1 MENLDFDVIICGG
14 GPGGSACAMGFV
26 NTSIRVA
33 VIEKSKFPREKV
45 CGDGMAPYI
54 PKALDKISP
63 KFKKAFDQFTER
75 IPISKVNFYSFDGK
89 SAVLDFP
96 EPWFISTRYHFD
108 NFLYEQASALPNVTY
123 FLEEQ
128 ALNIAVSET
137 SVTIDTDKKRQF
149 TGKLVIGCDGASS
162 AVRRQL
168 TDYQM
173 DPAYHCAAVRA
184 YFTGVTGLDKN
195 TFEFHYVPK
204 YPNGYFWVFPSEDDN
219 ANIGFGMLTEDITH
233 QKLKLRD
240 VLLEIIEL
248 NPKLKE
254 RFKNAKPLGDIKG
267 WSIPFGYGNHAISGN
282 RFMLV
287 GDAASVADPLSG
299 EGIGQAIVT
308 GRIAAFQAKECFAK
322 NDFSSQKLL
331 EYDKAVDEKWG
342 TKIRKRRYWSEVIAK
357 HQWIL
362 DMAVKLL
369 GSNNFISN
377 LTKQFIMKLA
387 T

>member
-1 MENLDFDVIICGG
+1 
-14 GPGGSACAMGFV
+14 
-26 NTSIRVA
+26 
-33 VIEKSKFPREKV
+33 
-45 CGDGMAPYI
+45 
-54 PKALDKISP
+54 
-63 KFKKAFDQFTER
+63 
-75 IPISKVNFYSFDGK
+75 
-89 SAVLDFP
+89 
-96 EPWFISTRYHFD
+96 
-108 NFLYEQASALPNVTY
+108 
-123 FLEEQ
+123 
-128 ALNIAVSET
+128 
-137 SVTIDTDKKRQF
+137 
-149 TGKLVIGCDGASS
+149 
-162 AVRRQL
+162 
-168 TDYQM
+168 M

-204 YPNGYFWVFPSEDDN
+204 YPNGYFWVFPSEGDN

-233 QKLKLRD
+233 QKIKLRD

-362 DMAVKLL
+362 DLAVKLL
-369 GSNNFISN
+369 RSNNFISN